1 MAALQL
7 LAMER
12 PLRVVAPC
20 PAPGKPH
27 TPARST
33 ELSRIMMRLTERQC
47 AIIRA
52 TVAETFG
59 AGASVWL
66 FGSRVDDNKR
76 GGDIDL
82 LIETDQV
89 DGDAIARTEIAFL
102 TKIQMK
108 LGEQKIDVLLDYPS
122 RKTHPP
128 IFSIAKQ
135 TGILL

>member
-1 MAALQL
+1 
-7 LAMER
+7 
-12 PLRVVAPC
+12 
-20 PAPGKPH
+20 
-27 TPARST
+27 
-33 ELSRIMMRLTERQC
+33 MRLTDQQR

-59 AGASVWL
+59 ARADVWL
-66 FGSRVDDNKR
+66 FGSRVDDSKR

-89 DGDAIARTEIAFL
+89 DVDAIARAEISFL

-122 RKTHPP
+122 RKTRPP
-128 IFSIAKQ
+128 IFSVAKQ

>member
-1 MAALQL
+1 
-7 LAMER
+7 
-12 PLRVVAPC
+12 
-20 PAPGKPH
+20 
-27 TPARST
+27 
-33 ELSRIMMRLTERQC
+33 MRLTDQQR

-59 AGASVWL
+59 VGANVWL
-66 FGSRVDDNKR
+66 FGSRIDDNKR

-89 DGDAIARTEIAFL
+89 DVNAIARNEITFL
-102 TKIQMK
+102 TKLQMK

-128 IFSIAKQ
+128 IFTIAKQ

>member
-1 MAALQL
+1 
-7 LAMER
+7 
-12 PLRVVAPC
+12 
-20 PAPGKPH
+20 
-27 TPARST
+27 
-33 ELSRIMMRLTERQC
+33 MRLTDQQR

-59 AGASVWL
+59 AGAEVWL
-66 FGSRVDDNKR
+66 FGSRVDDSKR

-89 DGDAIARTEIAFL
+89 DVDAITRAEIAFL

-122 RKTHPP
+122 RKMRPP
-128 IFSIAKQ
+128 IFAIAKQ
-135 TGILL
+135 NGILL

>member
-1 MAALQL
+1 
-7 LAMER
+7 
-12 PLRVVAPC
+12 
-20 PAPGKPH
+20 
-27 TPARST
+27 
-33 ELSRIMMRLTERQC
+33 MRLTDQQR

-52 TVAETFG
+52 TVAEAFG
-59 AGASVWL
+59 AGADVWL

-89 DGDAIARTEIAFL
+89 DVDAIARAEISFL
-102 TKIQMK
+102 TKIQIK

-122 RKTHPP
+122 RKIRPP